1 MSDMMSTTIVW
12 SMVNWGGVAVA
23 AFATFGLGFLWFGV
37 WCSKAWAEDTGIDMK
52 KAQQRSMVLPM
63 SLEVMQNIV
72 QAVLVG
78 VVLSVF
84 SFASSLTIMTL
95 YGVAASLGIA
105 AGNLWQMKPL
115 RLTAIVAG
123 EFVLA
128 LLLRVTIIR
137 LVVF

>member
-1 MSDMMSTTIVW
+1 MSDMMSATIVW

-52 KAQQRSMVLPM
+52 KAEKRSMTLPM

-84 SFASSLTIMTL
+84 SFESSLVIMTL
-95 YGVAASLGIA
+95 YAIAASLGIA
-105 AGNLWQMKPL
+105 SGNLWQMKPL

-123 EFVLA
+123 EFVVA